1 MRIKDRERG
10 GGWGVGGWYK
20 ALAQKKRKQRQG
32 RKPNNL
38 SCLREVV
45 YVP

>member
-1 MRIKDRERG
+1 MIKK
-10 GGWGVGGWYK
+10 GVGGGVGIKHWRK
-20 ALAQKKRKQRQG
+20 KKKRKQRQG